1 MIRKIKKL
9 FKSKRQR
16 LEDIL
21 DKIAPVYIKAPDCDD
36 EIVIAFGL
44 DEAIK
49 ELKQLLQSD
58 VELKEEDIINAK
70 EDFKA
75 YIQDLLEYPDEDFPK
90 DLIDESEKLE
100 KWIIKNHPRVLQIQ
114 EIIELLEKYHKK

>member
-44 DEAIK
+44 DEAIR
-49 ELKQLLQSD
+49 ELKQLLQSG
-58 VELKEEDIINAK
+58 VGVKRRR
-70 EDFKA
+70 
-75 YIQDLLEYPDEDFPK
+75 YY
-90 DLIDESEKLE
+90 
-100 KWIIKNHPRVLQIQ
+100 
-114 EIIELLEKYHKK
+114 